1 MENTPGFAFTC
12 ASPSLAEL
20 LTQARHL
27 LAEQADDHATQR
39 GATRSVN
46 NVLLTWQAPHILD
59 ESRLK
64 WPLEEAQW
72 YLQSFVEKR
81 AENDPQTPRSPGKL
95 LFAYTYAARS
105 RFWDAGWAH
114 FSVLVSAIRQQEI
127 TLDGMY

>member
-1 MENTPGFAFTC
+1 MGNTPGFAFTC

-20 LTQARHL
+20 LTQARQL

-59 ESRLK
+59 EPALK
-64 WPLEEAQW
+64 WSMEEAQW
-72 YLQSFVEKR
+72 YLRNFVEKR
-81 AENDPQTPRSPGKL
+81 TENDPLMPPSPGKL

-105 RFWDAGWAH
+105 RFWDASWA
-114 FSVLVSAIRQQEI
+114 
-127 TLDGMY
+127 